1 MLSCGRVN
9 SWYTWTKWH
18 AWNDQLDLE
27 HGTRDVRDCGPLQGI
42 THFSSFYNNASAVMS
57 KRVINYTSICR
68 EWSNYIY
75 LSDRIV
81 LY

>member
-1 MLSCGRVN
+1 MLSCRRVN
-9 SWYTWTKWH
+9 SWIKRTNWY
-18 AWNDQLDLE
+18 AWNGQLDLDN
-27 HGTRDVRDCGPLQGI
+27 GISDVRDRPLYGI
-42 THFSSFYNNASAVMS
+42 THFSSFYFFNALAVMS

-81 LY
+81 LH